1 MRRNWFRKLGLL
13 KTYLASR
20 HRHVENVIA
29 DKVDPVHSVVNLKC
43 ATFYYTLPIK
53 SVPCFADSENEKKK
67 IKATRLLRRTK
78 KVIDSESTF
87 NFQKTEKKNRLIK

>member
-20 HRHVENVIA
+20 HGHVENVIA

-43 ATFYYTLPIK
+43 ATFYYTLPII
-53 SVPCFADSENEKKK
+53 SEYLVLQIPTENEKKK
-67 IKATRLLRRTK
+67 
-78 KVIDSESTF
+78 
-87 NFQKTEKKNRLIK
+87 